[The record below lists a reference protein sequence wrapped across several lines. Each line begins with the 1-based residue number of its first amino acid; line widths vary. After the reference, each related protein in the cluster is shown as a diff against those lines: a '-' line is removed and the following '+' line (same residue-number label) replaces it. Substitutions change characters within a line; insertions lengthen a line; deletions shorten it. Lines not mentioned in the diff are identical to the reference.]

1 MKEESGDGVGHGA
14 VDDDKIGK
22 GRCSNKLKVEG
33 LRKETSES
41 TVQGKQNPVDVDP
54 VVKSEDDLGGETIIV
69 YRRRKNLKK
78 RSEPG
83 LGVSGEIKGSDRTLE
98 VKEEGH
104 NGKGKR
110 KVKQDDE
117 NEQHQLRK
125 RMKGE
130 KLAAIVEEIGQ
141 ESEIKD
147 VKEEEDGLRRPRRS
161 RSIKPLGTYTEK
173 TSLPRE
179 VYHQSSTEIEK
190 KKVKRLKKVSDEVL
204 PLNGRKWIQV
214 GDQKI
219 LVTFVDGVMKISNM
233 CHQCQR
239 NDRPGEVVSCKV
251 CPNKRF
257 CQGCIKKWYP
267 DTGTSP
273 DSLTD
278 GCPVCTGICN
288 CKNCLRVYLKT
299 VEASEKKLGLE
310 EKVEYSKYLLKYL
323 LPVVKQIHQEQI
335 LEKELEAII
344 QGSSPSE
351 VKINSADCAVD
362 ERMYCNNCKTSIV
375 DYHRS
380 CPNCDYDLCLTCCRE
395 IRDGSFQGGGG
406 EVNVD
411 CVDRGS
417 RYMHA
422 EPEKPLKGTV
432 RSRAKL
438 DAAKCLLKG
447 TAWSRAKLD
456 AAKCPLKGTARS
468 RAKLD
473 AAKCPLKGTPRSRAK
488 LDAEKCGKSTD
499 VEPEEPAD
507 ILEGHVK
514 LKSDWK
520 VMDDGSIP
528 CAACGSGLLE
538 LKSVLPKDW
547 LSELEKSADK
557 VATEYNIFDVPMTA
571 TEQCSCSKPVGDA
584 DINNDNLR
592 RAASRQVDDNYLYCP
607 TAKDIQHGELEHF
620 QKHWCNGEPVI
631 VRKVKELT
639 SRLSWA
645 PLVMNKALREK
656 SNSRVMKGEGHL
668 EVTAMN
674 CLDWC
679 EVSFIPN
686 ACYLHKLSFSVLLL
700 SFLLFPCLLAISD
713 SFFSQCYFFLQV
725 EVKINDFFK
734 GYSEGRMYPNMWP
747 EMHKLKDWPPSD
759 MFEKRLPRHCVEFV
773 SSLPYQQYTNIKRGF
788 LNLATKLPPKS
799 LKPDLG
805 PKSYIAYGHGEEL
818 GRGDSVTKLHLDMS
832 DAVNVLMHVHEVS
845 LEDTQL
851 DAIKKLKKRHMAQDK
866 KEEYV
871 NNTEDGKE
879 CDVFESDHYF
889 GSSGGALW
897 DIFRRED
904 VPKLQEYLRK
914 HFWEF
919 RHVYCSRVEKVSHPI
934 HDQTFYLTFEHKR
947 KLKEEYG
954 IEPWTFVQE
963 LDEAVFIPA
972 GCPHQV
978 RNLKSCIKVAVDF
991 VSPENVPECMRLA
1004 EEFRLLPQNHGAKED
1019 KLEVKKMILYAVRHA
1034 VDTVNNPYK
1043 EEEST
1048 DTEST
1053 GKKAK
1058 SKRKGKG
1065 GKKRSGRAKKESPT
1079 EGMGDEEVGEES
1091 ANKST
1096 KTTGKTAKPRRAG
1109 KGGRKRTGKVEES
1122 PKEMDDEE
1130 GANKSSKSTGKT
1142 AKPRRAGK
1150 GGRKRNGIV
1159 EESPKEMDD
1168 EEVGEEGASDE
1179 SFEP

>member
-1 MKEESGDGVGHGA
+1 MVLNPYDHV
-14 VDDDKIGK
+14 IGLFMSLLFSSPSTSPLFSYTADIATLSTPAPSIK
-22 GRCSNKLKVEG
+22 LHTRCIVTLKLKSFRG
-33 LRKETSES
+33 L
-41 TVQGKQNPVDVDP
+41 
-54 VVKSEDDLGGETIIV
+54 KSIIV
-69 YRRRKNLKK
+69 Q
-78 RSEPG
+78 
-83 LGVSGEIKGSDRTLE
+83 LE
-98 VKEEGH
+98 Y
-104 NGKGKR
+104 
-110 KVKQDDE
+110 
-117 NEQHQLRK
+117 
-125 RMKGE
+125 
-130 KLAAIVEEIGQ
+130 
-141 ESEIKD
+141 
-147 VKEEEDGLRRPRRS
+147 P
-161 RSIKPLGTYTEK
+161 
-173 TSLPRE
+173 
-179 VYHQSSTEIEK
+179 STTGYSHLE
-190 KKVKRLKKVSDEVL
+190 
-204 PLNGRKWIQV
+204 
-214 GDQKI
+214 
-219 LVTFVDGVMKISNM
+219 
-233 CHQCQR
+233 
-239 NDRPGEVVSCKV
+239 
-251 CPNKRF
+251 
-257 CQGCIKKWYP
+257 WYP
-267 DTGTSP
+267 GTGTSP

-288 CKNCLRVYLKT
+288 CKNCLRVYLKS
-299 VEASEKKLGLE
+299 VEASKKKLGPE

-323 LPVVKQIHQEQI
+323 LPVVKQIHPEQI
-335 LEKELEAII
+335 LEKELEATI

-351 VKINSADCAVD
+351 VKIKSADCAVD
-362 ERMYCNNCKTSIV
+362 ERMYCNNSKTSIV

-395 IRDGSFQGGGG
+395 IRDGSFQGGGE
-406 EVNVD
+406 EVNVNYA
-411 CVDRGS
+411 DRGS
-417 RYMHA
+417 
-422 EPEKPLKGTV
+422 

-438 DAAKCLLKG
+438 DAAK
-447 TAWSRAKLD
+447 R
-456 AAKCPLKGTARS
+456 PLKGTARS
-468 RAKLD
+468 RAKF
-473 AAKCPLKGTPRSRAK
+473 A
-488 LDAEKCGKSTD
+488 AEKCVKSTD
-499 VEPEEPAD
+499 AEPEEPTD
-507 ILEGHVK
+507 IL
-514 LKSDWK
+514 DWK
-520 VMDDGSIP
+520 VMDDCSIP
-528 CAACGSGLLE
+528 CASFGSGLLE
-538 LKSVLPKDW
+538 LKSILPKDW
-547 LSELEKSADK
+547 LSELEKSADE

-571 TEQCSCSKPVGDA
+571 IEQCSCSKPVGDA
-584 DINNDNLR
+584 DINDDNLR
-592 RAASRQVDDNYLYCP
+592 RAALRQVDDNYLYCP
-607 TAKDIQHGELEHF
+607 TAKDVQHGDMEHF
-620 QKHWCNGEPVI
+620 QKHWLRGEPVI

-645 PLVMNKALREK
+645 PLVINKAFREK

-679 EVSFIPN
+679 
-686 ACYLHKLSFSVLLL
+686 
-700 SFLLFPCLLAISD
+700 
-713 SFFSQCYFFLQV
+713 QV

-734 GYSEGRMYPNMWP
+734 GYSEGLMYPNMWP

-845 LEDTQL
+845 PEDTQL
-851 DAIKKLKKRHMAQDK
+851 DAIKKLKKRHMAQDQ
-866 KEEYV
+866 KEEYAKV
-871 NNTEDGKE
+871 GNCNANSTEDGKE
-879 CDVFESDHYF
+879 CDVFESDHYSR
-889 GSSGGALW
+889 SSGGALW

-914 HFWEF
+914 HSWEF
-919 RHVYCSRVEKVSHPI
+919 RHVYCSRVEQVSHPI
-934 HDQTFYLTFEHKR
+934 HDQAFYLIFEHKR

-1004 EEFRLLPQNHGAKED
+1004 KEFRLLPQNHGAKED

-1034 VDTVNNPYK
+1034 VDTVNDPYK

-1065 GKKRSGRAKKESPT
+1065 RKKGNGRAEKECPT
-1079 EGMGDEEVGEES
+1079 KEMNEEEGAD
-1091 ANKST
+1091 KST
-1096 KTTGKTAKPRRAG
+1096 KSTGKTAKPRRAG

-1130 GANKSSKSTGKT
+1130 VGEEGANKSTKSTVKT

-1150 GGRKRNGIV
+1150 GGRKRTGKV
-1159 EESPKEMDD
+1159 EESPKETDD
-1168 EEVGEEGASDE
+1168 EEVGEEGASSDE
-1179 SFEP
+1179 SLEP

>member
-1 MKEESGDGVGHGA
+1 MIEKSDGDGVGHGA
-14 VDDDKIGK
+14 AVDDHKIGK
-22 GRCSNKLKVEG
+22 GRCSNKLKVEAC
-33 LRKETSES
+33 EN
-41 TVQGKQNPVDVDP
+41 TVQNPVDVDP
-54 VVKSEDDLGGETIIV
+54 VVKSDDDSCGETIIV
-69 YRRRKNLKK
+69 YCRRKKLKR
-78 RSEPG
+78 RSEAG
-83 LGVSGEIKGSDRTLE
+83 LGVSGEIKGPDRTLE
-98 VKEEGH
+98 DKEEGH

-117 NEQHQLRK
+117 NEQYQLRK

-130 KLAAIVEEIGQ
+130 KLAAILEEIGP

-147 VKEEEDGLRRPRRS
+147 VKEEEDGLRRPRRL

-173 TSLPRE
+173 TRLPRE
-179 VYHQSSTEIEK
+179 VYHQSSTKE
-190 KKVKRLKKVSDEVL
+190 KKVKKVKKVADE
-204 PLNGRKWIQV
+204 
-214 GDQKI
+214 
-219 LVTFVDGVMKISNM
+219 GVMTISNM

-257 CQGCIKKWYP
+257 CQGCLKKWYP
-267 DTGTSP
+267 GTGTSP

-288 CKNCLRVYLKT
+288 CKNCLRVYLKS
-299 VEASEKKLGLE
+299 VKASKRKLGPE
-310 EKVEYSKYLLKYL
+310 EKVEYSKYLLRYL
-323 LPVVKQIHQEQI
+323 LPVVKLIHEEQI
-335 LEKELEAII
+335 LEKELEATI

-351 VKINSADCAVD
+351 IKIKSADCAVD
-362 ERMYCNNCKTSIV
+362 ERMYCNNCRTSIV

-395 IRDGSFQGGGG
+395 IRDGSFQGCGE

-411 CVDRGS
+411 YVDRGS

-422 EPEKPLKGTV
+422 EPEEPLKGTA
-432 RSRAKL
+432 RSRAK
-438 DAAKCLLKG
+438 
-447 TAWSRAKLD
+447 SD

-473 AAKCPLKGTPRSRAK
+473 AAKCPLKGTARSRAK

-499 VEPEEPAD
+499 AEPEEPTD

-514 LKSDWK
+514 LNSDWK

-592 RAASRQVDDNYLYCP
+592 KAASRPVDDNYLYCP
-607 TAKDIQHGELEHF
+607 TAKDVQHGDMEHF
-620 QKHWCNGEPVI
+620 QKHWLKGEPVI

-668 EVTAMN
+668 KVTAMN

-679 EVSFIPN
+679 EV
-686 ACYLHKLSFSVLLL
+686 
-700 SFLLFPCLLAISD
+700 
-713 SFFSQCYFFLQV
+713 
-725 EVKINDFFK
+725 EVKITDFFR
-734 GYSEGRMYPNMWP
+734 GYSEGIEYPNMWP
-747 EMHKLKDWPPSD
+747 RMHKLKDWPPSD
-759 MFEKRLPRHCVEFV
+759 LFEKRLPRHCGEFV
-773 SSLPYQQYTNIKRGF
+773 SSLPYQQYTNIERGF

-851 DAIKKLKKRHMAQDK
+851 DAIKKLKKRHMAHDK
-866 KEEYV
+866 KEEDAKVGNSSV
-871 NNTEDGKE
+871 NNTEDVKE
-879 CDVFESDHYF
+879 CDVFESECYSR
-889 GSSGGALW
+889 SSGGALW

-914 HFWEF
+914 HSWEF
-919 RHVYCSRVEKVSHPI
+919 RHGYCSRVEQVSHPI
-934 HDQTFYLTFEHKR
+934 HDQSFYLTFEHKR

-1034 VDTVNNPYK
+1034 VDTVNDPYR

-1048 DTEST
+1048 DTESA

-1065 GKKRSGRAKKESPT
+1065 RKKGNGRAEKECPT
-1079 EGMGDEEVGEES
+1079 
-1091 ANKST
+1091 
-1096 KTTGKTAKPRRAG
+1096 
-1109 KGGRKRTGKVEES
+1109 
-1122 PKEMDDEE
+1122 KEMDE
-1130 GANKSSKSTGKT
+1130 
-1142 AKPRRAGK
+1142 
-1150 GGRKRNGIV
+1150 
-1159 EESPKEMDD
+1159 
-1168 EEVGEEGASDE
+1168 EEVGEEGANKSTKSTGKTQKSRQGWKKKDRK
-1179 SFEP
+1179 SGGKPQGKG

>member
-1 MKEESGDGVGHGA
+1 MIEKSDGDGVGHGAA

-22 GRCSNKLKVEG
+22 GRCSNKLKVEAC
-33 LRKETSES
+33 EN
-41 TVQGKQNPVDVDP
+41 TVQNPVDVDP
-54 VVKSEDDLGGETIIV
+54 VVKSDDDSCGETIIV
-69 YRRRKNLKK
+69 YCRRKKLKR
-78 RSEPG
+78 RSEAG

-98 VKEEGH
+98 DKEEGH

-117 NEQHQLRK
+117 NEQYQLRK

-130 KLAAIVEEIGQ
+130 KLAAILEEIGQ

-147 VKEEEDGLRRPRRS
+147 
-161 RSIKPLGTYTEK
+161 
-173 TSLPRE
+173 
-179 VYHQSSTEIEK
+179 
-190 KKVKRLKKVSDEVL
+190 
-204 PLNGRKWIQV
+204 
-214 GDQKI
+214 
-219 LVTFVDGVMKISNM
+219 GVMTISNM

-257 CQGCIKKWYP
+257 CQGCLKKWYP
-267 DTGTSP
+267 GTGTSP

-288 CKNCLRVYLKT
+288 CKNCLRVYLKS
-299 VEASEKKLGLE
+299 VKASKRKLVPE
-310 EKVEYSKYLLKYL
+310 EKVEYSKYLLRYL
-323 LPVVKQIHQEQI
+323 LPVVKQIHEEQI
-335 LEKELEAII
+335 LEKELEATI

-351 VKINSADCAVD
+351 IKIKSADCAVD
-362 ERMYCNNCKTSIV
+362 ERMYCNNCRTSIV

-395 IRDGSFQGGGG
+395 IRDGSFQGGGE

-411 CVDRGS
+411 YVDRGS

-422 EPEKPLKGTV
+422 EPEEPLKGTA
-432 RSRAKL
+432 RSRAK
-438 DAAKCLLKG
+438 
-447 TAWSRAKLD
+447 SD

-468 RAKLD
+468 RAK
-473 AAKCPLKGTPRSRAK
+473 P
-488 LDAEKCGKSTD
+488 DAEKCGKSTD
-499 VEPEEPAD
+499 AEPEEPTD

-514 LKSDWK
+514 LNSDWK

-547 LSELEKSADK
+547 LSELEKK
-557 VATEYNIFDVPMTA
+557 
-571 TEQCSCSKPVGDA
+571 QCSCSKPVGDA

-592 RAASRQVDDNYLYCP
+592 KAASRPVDDNYLYCP
-607 TAKDIQHGELEHF
+607 TAKDVQHGDMEHF
-620 QKHWCNGEPVI
+620 QKHWLKGEPVI

-668 EVTAMN
+668 KVTAMN

-679 EVSFIPN
+679 EV
-686 ACYLHKLSFSVLLL
+686 
-700 SFLLFPCLLAISD
+700 
-713 SFFSQCYFFLQV
+713 
-725 EVKINDFFK
+725 EVKITDFFR
-734 GYSEGRMYPNMWP
+734 GYSEGIEYPNMWP
-747 EMHKLKDWPPSD
+747 RMHKLKDWPPSD
-759 MFEKRLPRHCVEFV
+759 LFEKRLPRHCGEFV
-773 SSLPYQQYTNIKRGF
+773 KRGF

-866 KEEYV
+866 KEEDAKVGNPSV

-879 CDVFESDHYF
+879 CDVFESEYYSR
-889 GSSGGALW
+889 SSGGALW

-914 HFWEF
+914 HSWEF
-919 RHVYCSRVEKVSHPI
+919 RHGYCSRVEQVSHPI
-934 HDQTFYLTFEHKR
+934 HDQSFYLTFEHKR

-1034 VDTVNNPYK
+1034 VDTVNDPY
-1043 EEEST
+1043 
-1048 DTEST
+1048 
-1053 GKKAK
+1053 
-1058 SKRKGKG
+1058 R
-1065 GKKRSGRAKKESPT
+1065 
-1079 EGMGDEEVGEES
+1079 
-1091 ANKST
+1091 
-1096 KTTGKTAKPRRAG
+1096 
-1109 KGGRKRTGKVEES
+1109 
-1122 PKEMDDEE
+1122 
-1130 GANKSSKSTGKT
+1130 
-1142 AKPRRAGK
+1142 
-1150 GGRKRNGIV
+1150 
-1159 EESPKEMDD
+1159 
-1168 EEVGEEGASDE
+1168 
-1179 SFEP
+1179 